1 MADSIFPVLG
11 AWWRSKGSRQGD
23 GATLPAGASTTP
35 YDSAAMPVGSRRF
48 TFEVDYQDAAAASID
63 LRVNWFNDSKVKIN
77 GPFDIANVA
86 LPQGQTKVV
95 AEVELPASTAP
106 RWLPSI
112 GVPANSGSA
121 AISSL
126 KIYETPVKVQPV
138 TVWDGARESA
148 ATITVWDG
156 AREVPASIEFQA

>member
-11 AWWRSKGSRQGD
+11 AWWRSKGVRQGD

-35 YDSAAMPVGSRRF
+35 YDSAATPVGSRKF
-48 TFEVDYQDAAAASID
+48 TFEVDYRDTSESRLG
-63 LRVNWFNDSKVKIN
+63 LRVNWFNDNKVKIN
-77 GPFDIANVA
+77 GPFDITTVT

-95 AEVELPASTAP
+95 AEVELPDSTAP
-106 RWLPSI
+106 RWLPSVGI
-112 GVPANSGSA
+112 SADSGDA
-121 AISSL
+121 VISSL

-138 TVWDGARESA
+138 TVWDGSRESA

>member
-1 MADSIFPVLG
+1 MAESILPVFG
-11 AWWRSKGSRQGD
+11 AWWRSMGARVGG

-35 YDSAAMPVGSRRF
+35 YDSAALPVGSRKF
-48 TFEVDYQDAAAASID
+48 TFEIDYQDSAAASID
-63 LRVNWFNDSKVKIN
+63 LRVNWFNDNKVKIN
-77 GPFDIANVA
+77 GPFNIANVA

-112 GVPANSGSA
+112 SVPADSVDVV
-121 AISSL
+121 ISSL

-138 TVWDGARESA
+138 TVWDGAS
-148 ATITVWDG
+148 
-156 AREVPASIEFQA
+156 EVPASIEFQA

>member
-11 AWWRSKGSRQGD
+11 AWWRSKGSRMGD
-23 GATLPAGASTTP
+23 GATLPAGVSTTP
-35 YDSAAMPVGSRRF
+35 YDSAAMPVDSRKF
-48 TFEVDYQDAAAASID
+48 TFEIDYQDTAEARID

-77 GPFDIANVA
+77 GPFDIATVT

-112 GVPANSGSA
+112 AVPAGSGEA

-138 TVWDGARESA
+138 TVWDGASESA
-148 ATITVWDG
+148 ATIAVWDG

>member
-11 AWWRSKGSRQGD
+11 AWWRSKGARQGD
-23 GATLPAGASTTP
+23 GATLPSGTSTTP
-35 YDSAAMPVGSRRF
+35 YDSAAMPAGSRKF
-48 TFEVDYQDAAAASID
+48 TFEIDYRDAAEVSID
-63 LRVNWFNDSKVKIN
+63 LRVNWFNDNKVKIN
-77 GPFDIANVA
+77 GPFDITTVT

-112 GVPANSGSA
+112 GVPAGSGGA

-148 ATITVWDG
+148 TTITVWDG

>member
-11 AWWRSKGSRQGD
+11 AWWRSKGSRMGD

-35 YDSAAMPVGSRRF
+35 YDSAAMPVGSRKF
-48 TFEVDYQDAAAASID
+48 TFEIDYLDTSESRLD

-77 GPFDIANVA
+77 GPFDIATVT

-112 GVPANSGSA
+112 AVPAESGEA

-126 KIYETPVKVQPV
+126 KIYETPVKAQPV
-138 TVWDGARESA
+138 TVWDGASESA

-156 AREVPASIEFQA
+156 AREVPASIELQA

>member
-11 AWWRSKGSRQGD
+11 AWWRSKGVRQGD
-23 GATLPAGASTTP
+23 GATLPAEASTTP
-35 YDSAAMPVGSRRF
+35 YDGSAMPVGSRKF
-48 TFEVDYQDAAAASID
+48 TFEIDYRDTSEARLD
-63 LRVNWFNDSKVKIN
+63 LRVNWFNDRKVKLD
-77 GPFDIANVA
+77 GPYLITTVT
-86 LPQGQTKVV
+86 LPADQTKVL
-95 AEVELPASTAP
+95 ADVELPASTAP

-112 GVPANSGSA
+112 AVPIGSGEA

-126 KIYETPVKVQPV
+126 KVYETPAKPNPV
-138 TVWDGARESA
+138 TVWDGSRESA

>member
-1 MADSIFPVLG
+1 MDDSIFPPLG
-11 AWWRSKGSRQGD
+11 SWWRSRGSQQGA

-35 YDSAAMPVGSRRF
+35 YDSAAMPVGSRKF
-48 TFEVDYQDAAAASID
+48 TFEVDYQDASEARID
-63 LRVNWFNDSKVKIN
+63 LRVNWFNDRKVKIN
-77 GPFDIANVA
+77 GPFNITTVT

-112 GVPANSGSA
+112 GVPADSGDA

-126 KIYETPVKVQPV
+126 KIYETPVKAQPV
-138 TVWDGARESA
+138 FVWDGAREGA
-148 ATITVWDG
+148 ATIAVWDG
-156 AREVPASIEFQA
+156 AREMPASIEFQA

>member
-1 MADSIFPVLG
+1 MAESIFPVLG
-11 AWWRSKGSRQGD
+11 AWWRSKGARVGD

-35 YDSAAMPVGSRRF
+35 YDSAAKPVGSRKF
-48 TFEVDYQDAAAASID
+48 TFEIDYQDSADASID
-63 LRVNWFNDSKVKIN
+63 LRVNWFNDNNVKIN
-77 GPFDIANVA
+77 GPFNITNVA

-106 RWLPSI
+106 RWLPSTGI
-112 GVPANSGSA
+112 PSDSGDV

-138 TVWDGARESA
+138 TVWDGASESA
-148 ATITVWDG
+148 ATMTVWDG
-156 AREVPASIEFQA
+156 ASEVSASIEFQA

>member
-11 AWWRSKGSRQGD
+11 AWWRSNGVRQGD

-35 YDSAAMPVGSRRF
+35 YDSAAMPVGSRKF
-48 TFEVDYQDAAAASID
+48 TFEVDYRNASEARID
-63 LRVNWFNDSKVKIN
+63 LRVNWFNDRKVKIN
-77 GPFDIANVA
+77 GPFNITTVT

-112 GVPANSGSA
+112 GVPADSGDA

-126 KIYETPVKVQPV
+126 KIYETPVKAQPV
-138 TVWDGARESA
+138 FVWDGAREGA

-156 AREVPASIEFQA
+156 ASEMPASIEFQA

>member
-11 AWWRSKGSRQGD
+11 AWWRSKGVRQGD

-35 YDSAAMPVGSRRF
+35 YDSAAMPVGSRKF
-48 TFEVDYQDAAAASID
+48 TFEIDYRDAAEAHID
-63 LRVNWFNDSKVKIN
+63 LRVNWFNDNKVKIN
-77 GPFDIANVA
+77 GPFNITTVT

-95 AEVELPASTAP
+95 AEVELPDSTAP
-106 RWLPSI
+106 RWLPSVGI
-112 GVPANSGSA
+112 PADSSDA
-121 AISSL
+121 AISSM
-126 KIYETPVKVQPV
+126 KIYETPVKVQPA
-138 TVWDGARESA
+138 TVWDGVRESA

>member
-11 AWWRSKGSRQGD
+11 AWWRSKGSRQGG

-35 YDSAAMPVGSRRF
+35 YDSAAMPVGSRKF
-48 TFEVDYQDAAAASID
+48 TFEIDYQDSADASID
-63 LRVNWFNDSKVKIN
+63 LRVNWFNDNKVKIN
-77 GPFDIANVA
+77 GPFNISTVT
-86 LPQGQTKVV
+86 LPRGQTKVV

-112 GVPANSGSA
+112 GVPTDSGDA
-121 AISSL
+121 AILSL
-126 KIYETPVKVQPV
+126 KIYETPVKAQPV
-138 TVWDGARESA
+138 FVWDGAREAA

>member
-1 MADSIFPVLG
+1 MADTIFPVLG
-11 AWWRSKGSRQGD
+11 AWWRSKGSRMGD

-35 YDSAAMPVGSRRF
+35 YDSAAMPAGSRKF
-48 TFEVDYQDAAAASID
+48 TFEVDYQDTADSRID
-63 LRVNWFNDSKVKIN
+63 LRVNWFNDNKVKID
-77 GPFDIANVA
+77 GPFNIATVT

-95 AEVELPASTAP
+95 VEVELPASTAP

-112 GVPANSGSA
+112 GVPAGSGDA

-126 KIYETPVKVQPV
+126 KIYETPGKVQPV
-138 TVWDGARESA
+138 TVWDGASESA
-148 ATITVWDG
+148 AMITVWDG

>member
-1 MADSIFPVLG
+1 MADTIFPVLG
-11 AWWRSKGSRQGD
+11 AWWRSKGSRMGD
-23 GATLPAGASTTP
+23 GATLPPGASTTP
-35 YDSAAMPVGSRRF
+35 YDSAAMPAGSRKF
-48 TFEVDYQDAAAASID
+48 TFEIDCRDTSESQLD
-63 LRVNWFNDSKVKIN
+63 LRVNWFNDSNVKIN
-77 GPFDIANVA
+77 GPFNIATVT
-86 LPQGQTKVV
+86 LPQGQAKVV

-112 GVPANSGSA
+112 AVPAGSGEA

-138 TVWDGARESA
+138 TVWDGVSESA

>member
-1 MADSIFPVLG
+1 MAESILPVLG
-11 AWWRSKGSRQGD
+11 AWWHSKGARVGD

-35 YDSAAMPVGSRRF
+35 YDSAATPVGSRKF
-48 TFEVDYQDAAAASID
+48 TFEIDYQDSAAASVD
-63 LRVNWFNDSKVKIN
+63 LRVNWFNDNKVKIN
-77 GPFDIANVA
+77 GPFNITNVA

-112 GVPANSGSA
+112 GVPADSGDV

-138 TVWDGARESA
+138 TVWDGASESA
-148 ATITVWDG
+148 ATVTVWDG